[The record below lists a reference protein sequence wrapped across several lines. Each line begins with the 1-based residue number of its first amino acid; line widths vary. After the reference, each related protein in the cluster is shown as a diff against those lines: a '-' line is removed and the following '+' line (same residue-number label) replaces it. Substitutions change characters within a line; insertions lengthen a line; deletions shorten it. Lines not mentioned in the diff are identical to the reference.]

1 MQISKDFILQKV
13 GGSYVAVPVGE
24 ASKAFNGMVRLNETG
39 VLLWKKLS
47 EKDSTEE
54 DLVDALLEEYDVARE
69 IAAADV
75 HRIVEQ
81 LRQSGILV

>member
-13 GGSYVAVPVGE
+13 GGSYVAVPIGE
-24 ASKAFNGMVRLNETG
+24 TSKTFNGMVRLNETG
-39 VLLWKKLS
+39 VFLWKKLS

-69 IAAADV
+69 IAAGDV
-75 HRIVEQ
+75 HHIVEQ

>member
-13 GGSYVAVPVGE
+13 GGSYVAVPIGE
-24 ASKAFNGMVRLNETG
+24 TSKTFNGMVRLNETG
-39 VLLWKKLS
+39 VFLWKKLS

-69 IAAADV
+69 IAAGDV
-75 HRIVEQ
+75 HRIVKQ